1 MPSSVDVIVAGG
13 GPSGAAVALEIRRR
27 KGCSVLL
34 VDAGDYQGFRV
45 GESVPPTIQTLLG
58 QLGAGDLLNEGMAL
72 PCHGTSAAWA
82 RDELEFHDYLTGLV
96 GGGWHLDRSRFDAA
110 LARVAENAGVTTR
123 TNMRVT
129 DVEPSASGAWWVTL
143 SGSNGTTHVV
153 EAGFLV
159 DATGRRAAV
168 ARKLGA
174 RWQRFDGMVAV
185 VARYRSA
192 TKLPRRVTIEACP
205 SGWWYAAPVPG
216 DSIVVAW
223 LSDADLVRGEGM
235 HRSGVWDESLQR
247 TRHIY
252 PLIAS
257 AKLEINQRV
266 HPAGSWLIEPA
277 HGVGWL
283 ATGDSCA
290 CFDPLSS
297 VGVIESL
304 RSGIGGGEAVERWMN
319 GDETALAS
327 FAAARRLEFEEYLL
341 ARARVYRGAD
351 RFRNAPFWQRRT
363 GLIHIDPQTP
373 VVVPNGGAAAVK
385 DAIGSKLTRDE
396 RIIVAEICRDA
407 PHPAHEIV
415 AELRRIGAWQRSDN
429 RLILGVQELLERGLL
444 A

>member
-1 MPSSVDVIVAGG
+1 
-13 GPSGAAVALEIRRR
+13 
-27 KGCSVLL
+27 
-34 VDAGDYQGFRV
+34 
-45 GESVPPTIQTLLG
+45 
-58 QLGAGDLLNEGMAL
+58 
-72 PCHGTSAAWA
+72 
-82 RDELEFHDYLTGLV
+82 
-96 GGGWHLDRSRFDAA
+96 
-110 LARVAENAGVTTR
+110 
-123 TNMRVT
+123 
-129 DVEPSASGAWWVTL
+129 
-143 SGSNGTTHVV
+143 
-153 EAGFLV
+153 
-159 DATGRRAAV
+159 
-168 ARKLGA
+168 
-174 RWQRFDGMVAV
+174 
-185 VARYRSA
+185 
-192 TKLPRRVTIEACP
+192 VTIEACP

-216 DSIVVAW
+216 DAIVVAW
-223 LSDADLVRGEGM
+223 LSDADLMRAEGM

-257 AKLEINQRV
+257 AKLEINQRI

-277 HGVGWL
+277 HGPGWL

-327 FAAARRLEFEEYLL
+327 YTAARRLEFEEYLL
-341 ARARVYRGAD
+341 ARDRVYRGAD

-373 VVVPNGGAAAVK
+373 VVVPRGGAATVK
-385 DAIGSKLTRDE
+385 NAIGSKLTGDE

-407 PHPAHEIV
+407 PHRVHEIV
-415 AELRRIGAWQRSDN
+415 AELKRIGAWQRSDN
-429 RLILGVQELLERGLL
+429 RLILGIQELVERGLL

>member
-1 MPSSVDVIVAGG
+1 
-13 GPSGAAVALEIRRR
+13 VALEIRRR
-27 KGCSVLL
+27 KGGSVLL

-96 GGGWHLDRSRFDAA
+96 GGGWHLDRNRFDAA
-110 LARVAENAGVTTR
+110 LAKVAEHAGVTTK
-123 TNMRVT
+123 TNMRVM
-129 DVEPSASGAWWVTL
+129 DVEPSASGAWRVTL
-143 SGSNGTTHVV
+143 SGSNGTTQVV

-192 TKLPRRVTIEACP
+192 TKLPRRVTIEARP
-205 SGWWYAAPVPG
+205 SGWWYAAPIPG

-223 LSDADLVRGEGM
+223 LSDADLLRGEGM
-235 HRSGVWDESLQR
+235 HRPQLWDESLR
-247 TRHIY
+247 KTRHIQ
-252 PLIAS
+252 PLIAT
-257 AKLEINQRV
+257 ARLEIGQ
-266 HPAGSWLIEPA
+266 HIHAAGSWLLEPA
-277 HGVGWL
+277 HGAGWV
-283 ATGDSCA
+283 ATGDACA

-297 VGVIESL
+297 VGIIESL
-304 RSGIGGGEAVERWMN
+304 RSGIRCGEAVEGWLN
-319 GDETALAS
+319 GEQTALAS
-327 FAAARRLEFEEYLL
+327 YTAVRRLEFEEYLL
-341 ARARVYRGAD
+341 ARDRVYRSAD
-351 RFRNAPFWQRRT
+351 RFQNAPFWQRRT
-363 GLIHIDPQTP
+363 GLIHIDPQTF
-373 VVVPNGGAAAVK
+373 VMVPSGGATAVK

-396 RIIVAEICRDA
+396 RIIVAEMCRDA

-415 AELRRIGAWQRSDN
+415 AELKRIGAWQSSDN
-429 RLILGVQELLERGLL
+429 RLVLGIQELVERGQLV
-444 A
+444 